1 MNQQR
6 VNLLRVVNVEYESYW
21 KHYGMLRSC
30 QSRKQ
35 HKTLLLMTSN
45 PSISSPSDWYA
56 VHDCSFSLVGGGVSV
71 AAPKSIS
78 SNNMSSFSSLL
89 SPFTDSLGLPGGL
102 RACISLSRDS
112 FQIWLRRSRP
122 NNSKKASMNSRDF
135 SSHLVI
141 MSSLTFPA
149 LTVWHDLDEISHIY
163 HRRRR
168 AVAVALRHY
177 APPDMLTFDYNRNSH
192 VLVPLLHQWKTAR
205 ADMFAI
211 FQNSYAKTNNSSLLF
226 IERNF
231 ISKDLIFFISNVIR
245 V

>member
-1 MNQQR
+1 
-6 VNLLRVVNVEYESYW
+6 
-21 KHYGMLRSC
+21 
-30 QSRKQ
+30 
-35 HKTLLLMTSN
+35 MTSN

-56 VHDCSFSLVGGGVSV
+56 VHDCSFSLVGECLVSTDCSIWMSTSGGVSV

-78 SNNMSSFSSLL
+78 SNNMSSLSSLL

-102 RACISLSRDS
+102 KACISLSRDS

-163 HRRRR
+163 HRHRR

-177 APPDMLTFDYNRNSH
+177 APSDMLTFDYNRNSH

-226 IERNF
+226 IEQ
-231 ISKDLIFFISNVIR
+231 K
-245 V
+245 